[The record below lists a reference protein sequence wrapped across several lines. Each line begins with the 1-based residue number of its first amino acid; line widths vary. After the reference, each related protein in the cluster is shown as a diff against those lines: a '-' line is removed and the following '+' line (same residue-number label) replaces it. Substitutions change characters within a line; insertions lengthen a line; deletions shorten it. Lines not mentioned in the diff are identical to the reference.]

1 MKISYKKLWKMLIDR
16 DMTRRDLR
24 RITGISTTSVAK
36 MGKGE
41 NVQTDILLRICKAM
55 QCDITEIMELEYNDS
70 EIADTGRL

>member
-1 MKISYKKLWKMLIDR
+1 MKISYKKLWKMLIDK

-55 QCDITEIMELEYNDS
+55 QCDIADIMELEHDDS
-70 EIADTGRL
+70 EIADKGRT